1 MRNVLIFFS
10 KLGYFR
16 NNHYFV
22 EPLLEKK
29 KTHKLKRAK
38 KANTCVSTNN

>member
-29 KTHKLKRAK
+29 THKLKRAK